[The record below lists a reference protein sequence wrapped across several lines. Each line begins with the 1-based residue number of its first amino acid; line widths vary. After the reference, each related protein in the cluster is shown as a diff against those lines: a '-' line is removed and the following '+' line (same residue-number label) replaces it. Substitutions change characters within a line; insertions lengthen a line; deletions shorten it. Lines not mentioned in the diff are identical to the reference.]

1 MGRDK
6 HSGGPARGSK
16 YSKNDMASF
25 TPAEIMKLDSDEFIR
40 THSRTNQKTKPPRK
54 APPKK
59 APPKDPEFKNLNTI
73 SAQPMTEKQFY
84 KHYK

>member
-1 MGRDK
+1 MSQAGD
-6 HSGGPARGSK
+6 ARRA
-16 YSKNDMASF
+16 KNDAKR
-25 TPAEIMKLDSDEFIR
+25 AKNDARRKAQSDEFIR
-40 THSRTNQKTKPPRK
+40 THSRTNQKTKPPR
-54 APPKK
+54 K

>member
-1 MGRDK
+1 MSQAGDAQR
-6 HSGGPARGSK
+6 A
-16 YSKNDMASF
+16 KNDARRK
-25 TPAEIMKLDSDEFIR
+25 AQSDEFIR
-40 THSRTNQKTKPPRK
+40 THSRTNQKAKPPRK